1 MPRAERVPDQ
11 AIADRLRERFAP
23 VAEVEPLA
31 PDASVRRFYRL
42 RRPHGATVVALV
54 DQDGGPPALTRMILA
69 ADLLASIDV
78 PVPRVL
84 DRDESIPALLLEDL
98 GDRLLAAALPEL
110 PPEDSR
116 RAWQEAGR
124 IAARIARRG
133 SPLVPPDH
141 PLAQPVLGYDKLRAE
156 LAFFAVHDVTARRGI
171 DDRGLLAELAHV
183 LDRVADRCA
192 LPARQLAHRDFHAR
206 NLLLRDDGSL
216 GVVDFQDLLFA
227 PPGYD
232 LASLVHDPYVDLPP
246 ELADAAGEGWR
257 AEAGGVLPDPRE
269 LEAWPWVSLQR
280 LLKAIGTY
288 AFQATRMD
296 RPRFARYIP
305 VAERRAL
312 AAARALPDRDR
323 HGVLAI
329 LEKIGFEG

>member
-1 MPRAERVPDQ
+1 MPRAERVPDE
-11 AIADRLRERFAP
+11 AIADKLRERFAP
-23 VAEVEPLA
+23 VEGVEPLA
-31 PDASVRRFYRL
+31 PDASVRRFFRL

-54 DQDGGPPALTRMILA
+54 DPDGGPPVLTRMILA

-110 PPEDSR
+110 AADDAR
-116 RAWQEAGR
+116 RAWREAGR
-124 IAARIARRG
+124 IAARIARAG

-141 PLAQPVLGYDKLRAE
+141 PLAQPVLGYDRLRAE
-156 LAFFAVHDVTARRGI
+156 LAFFSVHDVTARRGI
-171 DDRGLLAELAHV
+171 EDRGLLAELAHV
-183 LDRVADRCA
+183 LDRIADRCA
-192 LPARQLAHRDFHAR
+192 APARQLAHRDFHAR
-206 NLLLRDDGSL
+206 NLLLREDGSL

-232 LASLVHDPYVDLPP
+232 LASLLHDPYVELPR

-257 AEAGGVLPDPRE
+257 DEAGDVLPDPRE
-269 LEAWPWVSLQR
+269 QESWPWVSLQR

-288 AFQATRMD
+288 AYQATRMN

-305 VAERRAL
+305 VAEHRAL
-312 AAARALPDRDR
+312 ATARALPGRDR
-323 HGVLAI
+323 HDVVTI
-329 LEKIGFEG
+329 LEKLGFDS